1 MRRARKAVWLT
12 AGALLLAGLAPA
24 GAVAQTARIKDLAA
38 VEGLDPEPLLG
49 YGLVVGLGGTGD
61 GQTSAFTVNSLAA
74 MLERLGVTVDPTQ
87 VKLKNVAAVVITGK
101 LEPGA
106 AAGTTFDVTVAS
118 LGDASSLEG
127 GQLIM
132 TPLKAADGLVYGL
145 AQGPVSIGGFN
156 IRSGA
161 NNSFRKNHATVGT
174 IPGGAR
180 VVNRLDRPFV
190 RDGRVNWLL
199 HNPDFGTAAAVAAAI
214 DGLFG
219 AGTARAVDARR
230 VETTLPPAL
239 AAAPVQF
246 IARMGELTA
255 ASDVAARVVINE
267 RTGTIIVG
275 HGVLLREAAVA
286 HGNLKVV
293 VKTHYDVSQP
303 NSFNESGQTVVT
315 PEVVTDVQDR
325 EASVLQIPETGTV
338 ADVVQVL
345 NDIGASPR
353 DIIAILQALKQA
365 GALQAELLIM

>member
-1 MRRARKAVWLT
+1 MPGTRIARSAFAALLAT
-12 AGALLLAGLAPA
+12 ALAAGAAG
-24 GAVAQTARIKDLAA
+24 AQTARIKDLAA
-38 VEGLDPEPLLG
+38 IEGLDPEPLLG
-49 YGLVVGLGGTGD
+49 YGLVVGLSGTGD

-74 MLERLGVTVDPTQ
+74 MLERLGVTVDASQ
-87 VKLKNVAAVVITGK
+87 VKLKNVAAVVVTGK

-106 AAGTTFDVTVAS
+106 AAGTPLDITVSS

-132 TPLKAADGLVYGL
+132 TPLKAADGLVYAL

-180 VVNRLDRPFV
+180 VVNRLDRAFV
-190 RDGRVNWLL
+190 RDGRVAWLL
-199 HNPDFGTAAAVAAAI
+199 HNPDFGTAASVAGAI
-214 DGLFG
+214 NGLFG
-219 AGTARAVDARR
+219 DGTATAVDARR
-230 VETTLPPAL
+230 VETTVPAVL
-239 AAAPVQF
+239 ASRPVEF
-246 IARMGELTA
+246 IARMGELAA

-275 HGVLLREAAVA
+275 HGVSLRETAVA

-293 VKTHYDVSQP
+293 VKTRYDVSQP
-303 NSFNESGQTVVT
+303 NSFNESGKTVVT
-315 PEVVTDVQDR
+315 PEVITDVQDK
-325 EASVLQIPETGTV
+325 EASVLRIPETGTV

-353 DIIAILQALKQA
+353 DIIAILQALRQA
-365 GALQAELLIM
+365 GALQAELVIM